1 MNAAEFRLAFRTL
14 PFLDANADKEDGV
27 LELAPGR
34 LLVWNPAVIDEMFR
48 ADQRLG
54 HPGSRTMR
62 AVLGHKSLLWTEGAR
77 HLAYR
82 RVLGPALRGKR
93 LAGYRG
99 LITEIIEES
108 VGELA
113 AGNAV
118 ALADWTRALVLRIMA
133 GITIGRD
140 GEAVL
145 TPFTAWMDK
154 ALGSRGRT
162 LAYRYLRGGLPGS
175 GDALDRLLLESAR
188 NSAGSLASLLTAG
201 EPPLGPLDDVELRDQ
216 LVSLLFAGHE
226 TTASAIAWTLYWL
239 DRDPLVRNDII
250 DELKSTVDDGSS
262 AAEVPLL
269 HAAVLEALRL
279 TPPVPAAGNRVCP
292 AAGEIGGRRV
302 QQGTVLTPSIYLAHR
317 RRDRF
322 HDPQRFDPQRFLGK
336 KVAQEDFFPFGG
348 GIRHCLG
355 SELGLMEARMIVAA
369 VLRCRELRCVNPAA
383 GVPRLRGHAMAPSP
397 KLRMKVVACH
407 A

>member
-1 MNAAEFRLAFRTL
+1 MNAQ
-14 PFLDANADKEDGV
+14 ADNRDGV

-34 LLVWNPAVIDEMFR
+34 LLVWNPDAIDEIFH

-62 AVLGHKSLLWTEGAR
+62 SVLGHKSLLWTEGSR

-82 RVLGPALRGKR
+82 RALGPALRGKR
-93 LAGYRG
+93 LAGYRE
-99 LITEIIEES
+99 LISEIVQSSLGALTEGRVI
-108 VGELA
+108 
-113 AGNAV
+113 
-118 ALADWTRALVLRIMA
+118 ALADWTRAVALRVMA
-133 GITIGRD
+133 GITVGRD

-145 TPFTAWMDK
+145 APFTAWMDK

-162 LAYRYLRGGLPGS
+162 LAYRYLRGSLPTS
-175 GDALDRLLLESAR
+175 GEELDRLLVRSAKR
-188 NSAGSLASLLTAG
+188 SSGSLAALLTAG
-201 EPPLGPLDDVELRDQ
+201 EPPLGPLDDTELRDQ

-239 DRDPLVRNDII
+239 DRNPRVRQDIV
-250 DELKSTVDDGSS
+250 DELASTVEDGAS
-262 AAEVPLL
+262 AADVPLL
-269 HAAVLEALRL
+269 HAAVLEALRV
-279 TPPVPAAGNRVCP
+279 TPPVPAAGNRVCTET
-292 AAGEIGGRRV
+292 GEVGGRPV
-302 QQGTVLTPSIYLAHR
+302 CAGTVLTPSIYLAHHR
-317 RRDRF
+317 RERF
-322 HDPQRFDPQRFLGK
+322 SDPHGFEPGRFLDRR
-336 KVAQEDFFPFGG
+336 VAQEDFFPFGG

-397 KLRMKVVACH
+397 ELRMKVVACH